1 MEMPLNHTDNQIAP
15 TEANVVPGDEGSKG
29 HPIPL
34 DKLRELRA
42 EVQDFDA
49 LLKDVRK
56 GSVTLKTYAP
66 YIQKTCNDINALI
79 QEIKDGDS
87 IRHIQNLWE
96 QMSICPLM
104 AKPENDYPVED
115 QLHYIETLGEQ
126 IRKMIFLIGMLT
138 IPSRLNE
145 WLAEARPGYYVPF
158 HLVFE
163 DEIPNEEDRM
173 RVLNYLAW
181 SPKVI
186 KDGIVDVTS
195 GLIYRYSRDSRTR
208 FFSILELILGFLA
221 AFLIVILSAYMPF
234 KDWPLSLDNLGVLI
248 GGWMAV
254 LVGIAVHVAVAN
266 VKRKQSQPGLPPVI
280 ALGDLPFVIDAQ
292 LGQLLMKLALAL
304 VGFYGLIFTA
314 GIKDVSILNAFLVGY
329 SLDSVVE
336 LFGSSIEQKGKAQ
349 ITDLEQKL
357 GGEA

>member
-1 MEMPLNHTDNQIAP
+1 MEMPMNHTGNQIAP
-15 TEANVVPGDEGSKG
+15 PVRDPVPGEEAEKDHSV
-29 HPIPL
+29 PL

-42 EVQDFDA
+42 EIQDLDA
-49 LLKDVRK
+49 LLIDVHK

-66 YIQKTCNDINALI
+66 YIQKTWNDINTLI
-79 QEIKDGDS
+79 QGIQDGDTF
-87 IRHIQNLWE
+87 RHIQNLWE
-96 QMSICPLM
+96 QMSICPLLI
-104 AKPENDYPVED
+104 KPEADYLVDE
-115 QLHYIETLGEQ
+115 QLHYMEILSEQ
-126 IRKMIFLIGMLT
+126 IRKMVFLIGMLT

-145 WLAEARPGYYVPF
+145 WLAQARPGYYIPF

-163 DEIPNEEDRM
+163 DEIPDEKDRM

-181 SPKVI
+181 SPQVI
-186 KDGIVDVTS
+186 KNGIVDVNS
-195 GLIYRYSRDSRTR
+195 GLIYRYSRDSKSRI
-208 FFSILELILGFLA
+208 FSIIELILGFLVS
-221 AFLIVILSAYMPF
+221 FLIVIFSAYMPF
-234 KDWPLSLDNLGVLI
+234 KDWPLSVDNLGILV

-254 LVGIAVHVAVAN
+254 LVGMAIHIAVAN

-292 LGQLLMKLALAL
+292 LGQLLMKLALGL
-304 VGFYGLIFTA
+304 FGFYGLIFTA
-314 GIKDVSILNAFLVGY
+314 GIKEVSILNAFLIGY

-349 ITDLEQKL
+349 INDLSQKL